1 MFQRSPDQSGVH
13 TPLNE
18 LSKPI
23 AYQGST
29 GQFSFPVVVPS
40 WIAGAPYLL
49 HRAIHD
55 ETPSP
60 DLTGA
65 PTPMRGTPNDHH
77 GTLKA
82 LIRPIADPVAFI
94 VALLTVPENRD
105 FQKLSDSS
113 YVYIIIIV

>member
-1 MFQRSPDQSGVH
+1 
-13 TPLNE
+13 
-18 LSKPI
+18 
-23 AYQGST
+23 
-29 GQFSFPVVVPS
+29 
-40 WIAGAPYLL
+40 
-49 HRAIHD
+49 
-55 ETPSP
+55 
-60 DLTGA
+60 
-65 PTPMRGTPNDHH
+65 MRGTPNDHH